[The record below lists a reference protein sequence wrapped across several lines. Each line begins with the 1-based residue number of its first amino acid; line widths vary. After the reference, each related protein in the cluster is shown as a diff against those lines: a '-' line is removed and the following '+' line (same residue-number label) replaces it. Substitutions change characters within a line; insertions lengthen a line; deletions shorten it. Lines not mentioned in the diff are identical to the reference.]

1 GLLAQGSSES
11 SPARGELV
19 HGLSDLGYVV
29 DGNIQIDAR
38 FTEGQADRAPAL
50 AAELVQLPVDVM
62 VVGGARAVLAAKQAT
77 STVAIVIGFSSID
90 PVAEGLIASLARPGG
105 NITGLIASVQGAQL
119 GAKRLQ
125 LLNETLSGITR
136 AAVLWDGS
144 DPVTTARWGEI
155 QAAAPT
161 QDLHVLRE
169 AARDPDDLAR
179 DLEVLPRERPDAPI
193 ALYDPP
199 TQNQRR
205 AIPPLA
211 ARRPLPAK

>member
-1 GLLAQGSSES
+1 
-11 SPARGELV
+11 
-19 HGLSDLGYVV
+19 
-29 DGNIQIDAR
+29 
-38 FTEGQADRAPAL
+38 PAL

-77 STVAIVIGFSSID
+77 STIPIVIGFSSID

-161 QDLHVLRE
+161 QDLHVFPV
-169 AARDPDDLAR
+169 AVRDSDDLASA
-179 DLEVLPRERPDAPI
+179 LEALPRERTDALI
-193 ALYDPP
+193 VLHDTL
-199 TQNQRR
+199 TQN
-205 AIPPLA
+205 
-211 ARRPLPAK
+211 